1 MTWRHRLSTPGLC
14 RLLACALLLLQ
25 AEYSLASPAMNR
37 SSSQDHGRVAT
48 VVAIDNKDGVDSG
61 SLSSAIA
68 SASAGDTLIVLA
80 GRHAGPLIIDKP
92 LYIRG
97 EPGAIID
104 AGGVGSVIEVNAAD
118 VTLESLT
125 VIGSGDG
132 HQPIDAG
139 IRLTEEAS
147 GARILDNVL
156 SGNQFG
162 IDVHGAQ
169 DALVSGNT
177 ITGRRGHRMNER
189 GNGIYVWNAPGTV
202 ILNNQIRYGRDGIF
216 VNTSENNEFR
226 GNTMEDLRFGIH
238 YMYANNSTVS
248 DNVSRNNHL
257 GYALMYS
264 TNLIVRNNS
273 STGDRDHGIMLNY
286 ANESIIEGNDIRQSK
301 DKCLFMYNANGN
313 EVRGNRFSECLIGIH
328 FTAGSERNT
337 ITGNAFIGNR
347 TQVKYVGT
355 KYHEWSDAGR
365 GNYWSDHTAFDVNA
379 DGIADQRYRP
389 NDVMDQVLWT
399 QPSAALLLGSP
410 AVQLLRWAQRQFPSL
425 LPGGVVDSSP
435 LVHIEDVRS

>member
-1 MTWRHRLSTPGLC
+1 MVS
-14 RLLACALLLLQ
+14 
-25 AEYSLASPAMNR
+25 
-37 SSSQDHGRVAT
+37 
-48 VVAIDNKDGVDSG
+48 VVAVDNTDGG
-61 SLSSAIA
+61 NNQSLSNVIA
-68 SASAGDTLIVLA
+68 SASAGDTLIVMA

-92 LYIRG
+92 LHIRG

-104 AGGVGSVIEVNAAD
+104 AGGIGSVIEVNAAD
-118 VTLESLT
+118 VTVESLT
-125 VIGSGDG
+125 VMGSGDG

-139 IRLTEEAS
+139 IRLTEA
-147 GARILDNVL
+147 ALRAQILDNVIT
-156 SGNQFG
+156 GNQFG
-162 IDVHGAQ
+162 IDVHGAI
-169 DALVSGNT
+169 DALVSGNS
-177 ITGRRGHRMNER
+177 ITGRQGHRMNER

-202 ILNNQIRYGRDGIF
+202 IVNNHVRYGRDGIF
-216 VNTSENNEFR
+216 VNTSERNEFR
-226 GNTMEDLRFGIH
+226 GNTLEDLRFGIH
-238 YMYANNSTVS
+238 YMYANNSKVT

-264 TNLIVRNNS
+264 THLEVRNNA

-286 ANESIIEGNDIRQSK
+286 ANESIIEGNDIRRSK
-301 DKCLFMYNANGN
+301 NKCLFMYNANGN

-337 ITGNAFIGNR
+337 IAGNAFIANR
-347 TQVKYVGT
+347 KQVKYVGS
-355 KYHEWSDAGR
+355 KYHEWSHAGR

-399 QPSAALLLGSP
+399 QPAAALLLGSP

-435 LVHIEDVRS
+435 LIHIEDVRS